1 MITQIIINVLIMA
14 LLVFGLFSLQKRHM
28 AFSKRVFIALGL
40 GAIYGIILQSIY
52 GLDGE
57 VLKKTLSFTNL
68 IGNGYVRLLRMV
80 VMPLIMVSITSAIIN
95 LKDNKALNKIST
107 NIIFVLI
114 GTTAISALIGILM
127 SLSFNLDASN
137 FSLGEKEIKRGEFLV
152 SKLDEVKAKPITE
165 TLLDVIPTNPFLS
178 MTGTEKTSTLSV
190 VLFSVLIG
198 VSLLG
203 IKNKKPKEAE
213 FFINLVNS
221 FHAVVMR
228 LVTLILRLTPYGILA
243 LISNVTA
250 TSNAKEILSLLSF
263 VVASYIGLALILV
276 VHLLILLAK
285 GLNPIT
291 YLKKSLP
298 VLSFAFTSRT
308 SAGTIPLNV
317 EIQKDKLGVNEGI
330 ANLSASLGA
339 SIGQNGCA
347 GLYPAMLAVMIA
359 PTVGINPLSLS
370 FIIPL
375 ILIVTVTSFGVAGVG
390 GGATYAAIIVLSS
403 LNLPV
408 ALVGLLI
415 SIEPLID
422 MGRTAINVSG
432 AIVSGLITAKN
443 TNELDINIY
452 NKEINE

>member
-213 FFINLVNS
+213 FFINIVNS

-263 VVASYIGLALILV
+263 VVASYVGLALILV

-317 EIQKDKLGVNEGI
+317 ELQKDKLGVNEGI
-330 ANLSASLGA
+330 ANLSASFGA

>member
-1 MITQIIINVLIMA
+1 MLTKVIINIIVMLAFIFI
-14 LLVFGLFSLQKRHM
+14 LYKLQKKYVS
-28 AFSKRVFIALGL
+28 FSKRVFISLGL
-40 GAIYGIILQSIY
+40 GAIYGIVLQSIY
-52 GLDGE
+52 GIDGE
-57 VLKKTLSFTNL
+57 VLKNTLTWTNL
-68 IGNGYVRLLRMV
+68 VGNGYVRLLKMI

-95 LKDNKALNKIST
+95 LKDNKSLNKIST

-114 GTTAISALIGILM
+114 GTTAISAIIGIFMALT
-127 SLSFNLDASN
+127 FKLDATN
-137 FSLGEKEIKRGEFLV
+137 FNLGEKEIKRGEYLI
-152 SKLDEVKAKPITE
+152 SKLEEVKSKPVTE
-165 TLLDVIPTNPFLS
+165 TLLEIIPTNPFLS

-190 VLFSVLIG
+190 VLFSVLVGIA
-198 VSLLG
+198 LLG
-203 IKNKKPKEAE
+203 IKEKKPKETE
-213 FFINLVNS
+213 VFINMINS
-221 FHAVVMR
+221 SHAVVMR
-228 LVTLILRLTPYGILA
+228 LVTLILRLTPYGILS
-243 LISNVTA
+243 LIANVTA
-250 TSNAKEILSLLSF
+250 TSNAKEILSLLKF
-263 VVASYIGLALILV
+263 VVASYVGLFLILI
-276 VHLLILLAK
+276 VHLIILLLK
-285 GLNPIT
+285 GLNPLT

-317 EIQKDKLGVNEGI
+317 ELQKDKLGVNEGI
-330 ANLSASLGA
+330 ANLSASFGA

-359 PTVGINPLSLS
+359 PTVGVNPLSLS

-375 ILIVTVTSFGVAGVG
+375 VVVVSITSFGVAGVG

-432 AIVSGLITAKN
+432 AIVSGIVTAKN
-443 TNELDINIY
+443 TNELDVSIY
-452 NKEINE
+452 NKPFSE

>member
-1 MITQIIINVLIMA
+1 MLTKVIINIIVMLAFIFI
-14 LLVFGLFSLQKRHM
+14 LYKLQKKYVS
-28 AFSKRVFIALGL
+28 FSKRVFISLGL
-40 GAIYGIILQSIY
+40 GAVYGIVLQSIY
-52 GLDGE
+52 GIDGE
-57 VLKKTLSFTNL
+57 VLKNTLTWTNL
-68 IGNGYVRLLRMV
+68 VGNGYVRLLKMI

-95 LKDNKALNKIST
+95 LKDNKSLNKIST

-114 GTTAISALIGILM
+114 GTTAISAIIGIFMALT
-127 SLSFNLDASN
+127 FKLDATN
-137 FSLGEKEIKRGEFLV
+137 FNLGEKEIKRGEYLI
-152 SKLDEVKAKPITE
+152 SKLEEVKSKPVTE
-165 TLLDVIPTNPFLS
+165 TLLEIIPTNPFLS

-190 VLFSVLIG
+190 VLFSVLVGIA
-198 VSLLG
+198 LLG
-203 IKNKKPKEAE
+203 IKEKKPKETE
-213 FFINLVNS
+213 VFINMINS
-221 FHAVVMR
+221 SHAVVMR
-228 LVTLILRLTPYGILA
+228 LVTLILRLTPYGILS
-243 LISNVTA
+243 LIANVTA
-250 TSNAKEILSLLSF
+250 TSNAKEILSLLKF
-263 VVASYIGLALILV
+263 VVASYVGL
-276 VHLLILLAK
+276 LLILIVHLIILLLK
-285 GLNPIT
+285 GLNPLT

-317 EIQKDKLGVNEGI
+317 ELQKDKLGVNEGI
-330 ANLSASLGA
+330 ANLSASFGA

-359 PTVGINPLSLS
+359 PTVGVNPLSLS

-375 ILIVTVTSFGVAGVG
+375 VVVVSITSFGVAGVG

-432 AIVSGLITAKN
+432 AIVSGIVTAKN
-443 TNELDINIY
+443 TNELDVSIY
-452 NKEINE
+452 NKPFSE

>member
-1 MITQIIINVLIMA
+1 MLTKVIINIIVMLAFIFI
-14 LLVFGLFSLQKRHM
+14 LYKLQKKYVS
-28 AFSKRVFIALGL
+28 FSKRVFISLGL
-40 GAIYGIILQSIY
+40 GAIYGIVLQSIY
-52 GLDGE
+52 GIDGE
-57 VLKKTLSFTNL
+57 VLKNTLTWTNL
-68 IGNGYVRLLRMV
+68 VGNGYVRLLKMI

-95 LKDNKALNKIST
+95 LKDNKSLNKIST

-114 GTTAISALIGILM
+114 GTTAISAIIGIFMALT
-127 SLSFNLDASN
+127 FKLDATN
-137 FSLGEKEIKRGEFLV
+137 FNLGEKEIKRGEYLI
-152 SKLDEVKAKPITE
+152 SKLEEVKSKPVTE
-165 TLLDVIPTNPFLS
+165 TLLEIIPTNPFLS

-190 VLFSVLIG
+190 VLFSVLVGIA
-198 VSLLG
+198 LLG
-203 IKNKKPKEAE
+203 IKEKKPKETE
-213 FFINLVNS
+213 VFINMINS
-221 FHAVVMR
+221 SHAVVMR
-228 LVTLILRLTPYGILA
+228 LVTLILRLTPYGILS
-243 LISNVTA
+243 LIANVTA
-250 TSNAKEILSLLSF
+250 TSNAKEILSLLKF
-263 VVASYIGLALILV
+263 VVASYVGL
-276 VHLLILLAK
+276 LLILIVHLIIILLK
-285 GLNPIT
+285 GLNPLT

-317 EIQKDKLGVNEGI
+317 ELQKDKLGVNEGI
-330 ANLSASLGA
+330 ANLSASFGA

-359 PTVGINPLSLS
+359 PTVGVNPLSLS

-375 ILIVTVTSFGVAGVG
+375 VVVVSITSFGVAGVG

-432 AIVSGLITAKN
+432 AIVSGIVTAKN
-443 TNELDINIY
+443 TNELDVSIY
-452 NKEINE
+452 NKPFSE

>member
-213 FFINLVNS
+213 FFINIVNS

-263 VVASYIGLALILV
+263 VVASYVGLVLILV

-317 EIQKDKLGVNEGI
+317 ELQKDKLGVNEGI

-359 PTVGINPLSLS
+359 PTVGINPLSFS

>member
-263 VVASYIGLALILV
+263 VVASYVGLALILV

-317 EIQKDKLGVNEGI
+317 ELQKDKLGVNEGI